1 MTALVLLG
9 FVSLAS
15 LFADSSARE
24 LKMIQVMFR
33 HGDRAPTTAVKEIY
47 PLDPYAN
54 ETWYPEGW
62 GGLTNVGKRRAY
74 ELGLFLRSRYGD
86 WLGNEYLNQTSQF
99 RSSNVDRVIMSAQL
113 LAAGLYPPHK
123 IQRWDPMLNWQPI
136 PVHLISDS
144 KNILYSLK
152 FTCPKYEAMRN
163 ELENTDEH
171 LVRRAENFTDFFQFL
186 SRHVGTKVGQQEAN
200 EIYEQLYAEMGEHVK
215 LPEWTEEVFPNGKLR
230 DVAGY
235 DYVIQSYN
243 KSMIQLNGG
252 SYVQNAILPGVSA
265 ALIVTRV
272 FSGQWIRE
280 WLENVDNYLNGSSLS
295 GNQIGFFYG
304 GHEYNLASIL
314 AALGVFKPHVPYY
327 SSAVIF
333 ELSKIDDKY
342 FVKVLY
348 RNRGNLMKIHL
359 PDCQSFHCPLDTFRE
374 LYSDVIL
381 DDPYTYC

>member
-1 MTALVLLG
+1 MMTALVLLL
-9 FVSLAS
+9 FVSLAFIDS
-15 LFADSSARE
+15 FATE
-24 LKMIQVMFR
+24 LRMIQVIFR
-33 HGDRAPTTAVKEIY
+33 HGDRAPTTTVAKIY

-99 RSSNVDRVIMSAQL
+99 RSSNVDRVIMSTQL
-113 LAAGLYPPHK
+113 LAAGLYPPDK
-123 IQRWDPMLNWQPI
+123 LQRWNRMLDWQPI

-144 KNILYSLK
+144 KNILYKLK
-152 FTCPKYEAMRN
+152 FTCPKYKAIRN
-163 ELENTDEH
+163 ELENTDEY
-171 LVRRAENFTDFFQFL
+171 LVRRAENLTDFFRFL
-186 SRHVGTKVGQQEAN
+186 SKNVGTKVGQQEATA
-200 EIYEQLYAEMGEHVK
+200 IYEQLYAEMGENVE
-215 LPEWTEEVFPNGKLR
+215 LPEWTKGIFPNGKLR

-243 KSMIQLNGG
+243 ESMIQLNGG
-252 SYVQNAILPGVSA
+252 RHVKHAILPSVSA
-265 ALIVTRV
+265 TLSVTRV

-280 WLENVDNYLNGSSLS
+280 WLKNVDDYLDGSSQS
-295 GNQIGFFYG
+295 ENHIGFYYG
-304 GHEYNLASIL
+304 GHEYNVAAIL
-314 AALGVFKPHVPYY
+314 AALGVFEPHVPYY

-333 ELSKIDDKY
+333 ELSKIDDEY

-348 RNRGNLMKIHL
+348 RNRGNLRKIRL
-359 PDCQSFHCPLDTFRE
+359 PNCQSFDCPLVTFRE

-381 DDPYTYC
+381 DDPYAFC

>member
-15 LFADSSARE
+15 FFVDSSARE

-152 FTCPKYEAMRN
+152 FTCPK
-163 ELENTDEH
+163 
-171 LVRRAENFTDFFQFL
+171 
-186 SRHVGTKVGQQEAN
+186 HVGTKVGQQEAN

-215 LPEWTEEVFPNGKLR
+215 LPEWTEEIFPNGKLR

-295 GNQIGFFYG
+295 GNQIGYFYG

-333 ELSKIDDKY
+333 ELSKIDDEH

>member
-123 IQRWDPMLNWQPI
+123 IQ
-136 PVHLISDS
+136 
-144 KNILYSLK
+144 
-152 FTCPKYEAMRN
+152 
-163 ELENTDEH
+163 
-171 LVRRAENFTDFFQFL
+171 
-186 SRHVGTKVGQQEAN
+186 RHVGTKVGQQEAN

>member
-123 IQRWDPMLNWQPI
+123 IQ
-136 PVHLISDS
+136 
-144 KNILYSLK
+144 SLK
-152 FTCPKYEAMRN
+152 FTCPK
-163 ELENTDEH
+163 
-171 LVRRAENFTDFFQFL
+171 
-186 SRHVGTKVGQQEAN
+186 HVGTKVGQQEAN

-243 KSMIQLNGG
+243 KSMIQLNG
-252 SYVQNAILPGVSA
+252 
-265 ALIVTRV
+265 
-272 FSGQWIRE
+272 GQWIRE

>member
-15 LFADSSARE
+15 FFVDSSARE

-123 IQRWDPMLNWQPI
+123 IQ
-136 PVHLISDS
+136 
-144 KNILYSLK
+144 SLK
-152 FTCPKYEAMRN
+152 FECSK
-163 ELENTDEH
+163 
-171 LVRRAENFTDFFQFL
+171 
-186 SRHVGTKVGQQEAN
+186 HVGTKVGQQEAS

-215 LPEWTEEVFPNGKLR
+215 LPEWTEEIFPNGKLR

-252 SYVQNAILPGVSA
+252 
-265 ALIVTRV
+265 
-272 FSGQWIRE
+272 QWIRE
-280 WLENVDNYLNGSSLS
+280 WLKNVDNYLNGSSLS

-333 ELSKIDDKY
+333 ELSKTDDEY